1 MFILNITKMNHYF
14 KLQAIAYYQSINDK
28 SIDFSKSIFR
38 SFYSVI
44 YFIYKRAYAP

>member
-1 MFILNITKMNHYF
+1 MFILNITKMNYYF
-14 KLQAIAYYQSINDK
+14 KLQASAYDQCFINNY
-28 SIDFSKSIFR
+28 IDYSRLIFR